1 MNPGDR
7 VVTVMPLQVLWTD
20 EGELA
25 AQRGRRLDREA
36 IRELLRKGPVRFVV
50 ASIDERLRW
59 VSLDDRF
66 GFWKADVA
74 PHLAETDR
82 IHLDDFPDSMA
93 YVASEWLAAE
103 NEPPIVL
110 LETHH

>member
-1 MNPGDR
+1 
-7 VVTVMPLQVLWTD
+7 MPLQVLWTD
-20 EGELA
+20 EGELP

-36 IRELLRKGPVRFVV
+36 IRRLLRNGPLRFVV
-50 ASIDERLRW
+50 ANVGERLRW
-59 VSLDDRF
+59 VSPDDRF
-66 GFWKADVA
+66 GFWKVEVV

-82 IHLDDFPDSMA
+82 IRPDDFPDSMA

-110 LETHH
+110 LEKHH